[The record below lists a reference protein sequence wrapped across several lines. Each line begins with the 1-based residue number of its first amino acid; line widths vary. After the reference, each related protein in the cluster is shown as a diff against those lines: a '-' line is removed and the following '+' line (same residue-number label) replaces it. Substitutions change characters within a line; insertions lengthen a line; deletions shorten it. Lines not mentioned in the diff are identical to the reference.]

1 MAIVGKQLYL
11 GGEPVTIVQNNR
23 FVAVDPYDYTPGTPI
38 QPEATAFLTATG
50 ITDPTISSA
59 INQLVYDLKGY
70 SIWSNMIAIYPF
82 VGGTS
87 STTSYNLINTATFQ
101 ISWNTGFSFSSTGV
115 TNNGTNSTNT
125 GINISTDLSQNDSSV
140 SLYVGSNTA
149 GEDKI
154 DMGFVSSANGIQ
166 IATRNVANQYGGK
179 MYDSTNDNYANTD
192 SRGFYQFS
200 RDNSSTYYAQRNT
213 TRNTTTRTSL
223 TPPSGTLRLG
233 GLAAAAF
240 STKEY
245 RFASAG
251 TSLTTTEMDD
261 YYTAVQA
268 FQTTLSR
275 NV

>member
-1 MAIVGKQLYL
+1 MAIVGKKLYL
-11 GGEPVTIVQNNR
+11 GGEPVTIIQNNR

-70 SIWSNMIAIYPF
+70 GVWANMIAIYPF

-87 STTSYNLINTATFQ
+87 STTSYNLKDTSTFQ
-101 ISWNTGFSFSSTGV
+101 ISWNTGFSFSSDGV
-115 TNNGTNSTNT
+115 TNNGTNSTDT
-125 GINISTDLSQNDSSV
+125 GINISTDLSQNDSSI
-140 SLYVGSNTA
+140 SIYVGSNTA
-149 GEDKI
+149 AEDKL

-166 IATRNVANQYGGK
+166 IFSRNLADTWGGK
-179 MYDSTNDNYANTD
+179 MMDNTNNAYSNTD

-200 RDNSSTYYAQRNT
+200 RDNSSSYYAQRNT
-213 TRNTTTRTSL
+213 TRNTTTQASL

-233 GLAAAAF
+233 GLANAAYA
-240 STKEY
+240 TKQY

-251 TSLTTTEMDD
+251 SSLTTTQMDD